1 MRLRK
6 VKNAKEIVD
15 NHPLVIKE
23 LNNKTFINNNPIS
36 IEIGTGKGDFIIE
49 MAKKYPHI
57 NFIGIEKYESVLIRA
72 LEKTDEIPLNLRFIC
87 NDARFINDYLKIKIN
102 NIYLNFSDPWPKK
115 RHEKRRLTSQD
126 FLEKYEKLFDHEINI
141 YLKTDNKGLFAYSII
156 SLNNSNYIFKDLSL
170 NLHQEKIPNVFTEY
184 EKKFSSLDITIN
196 YLHAF
201 KKI

>member
-6 VKNAKEIVD
+6 IKNAKEIII

-23 LNNKTFINNNPIS
+23 LNSETFLNNNPIS

-57 NFIGIEKYESVLIRA
+57 NFIGIEKYDSVLVRA
-72 LEKTDEIPLNLRFIC
+72 LEKLDEIIPNLRFIC
-87 NDARFINDYLKIKIN
+87 NDARFINDYIKIKVN
-102 NIYLNFSDPWPKK
+102 NLYLNFSDPWPKK
-115 RHEKRRLTSQD
+115 RHEKRRLTSKD
-126 FLEKYEKLFDHEINI
+126 FLDQYEKIFDQEINI
-141 YLKTDNKGLFAYSII
+141 YLKTDNKGLFAYSIL
-156 SLNNSNYIFKDLSL
+156 SLSNNNYIFKDLSL
-170 NLHQEKIPNVFTEY
+170 DLHQEKISNVLTEY
-184 EKKFSSLDITIN
+184 EKKFSLLGLTIN